1 MKKIFFF
8 LSIITTIFFSC
19 KKSSPIQVN
28 NNNGGNNNGGNNGNG
43 NNSSMT
49 ITSISPA
56 SPYPDDEI
64 TINGTGFN
72 TDKTKDTVEF
82 GKLMGSALAAWHD
95 GLPEEWASLTTIVSA
110 SATQLVI
117 KAVNPQPL
125 DYNSFD
131 LSPTSIAALSV
142 RTGGKKVVSSL
153 IPFKRLMQLGYIR
166 DADADIT
173 GIGRPND
180 SLEIFGTG
188 FRKSGLAVSVGG
200 TQLTGFNI
208 DSASNG
214 SNISQVKLRLPK
226 AFFGIDNDETKTI
239 TKTVTITNPDGK
251 TVHKDFDFFV
261 SPRMYINDIHPE
273 SKEYSLSALT
283 ASAGVVKIIVKGAC
297 LKDDAYITL
306 GVTGYST
313 KFPLPATNL
322 QDSVVFEIGTSSLP
336 HQGTYTVRIWR
347 GDNVLYAGCN
357 FNLKP

>member
-8 LSIITTIFFSC
+8 LSIITMIFFSC
-19 KKSSPIQVN
+19 KKSSPIQGN
-28 NNNGGNNNGGNNGNG
+28 NNNGGNNNGSNNGNG
-43 NNSSMT
+43 NSSSIT
-49 ITSISPA
+49 ITSLSPA
-56 SPYPDDEI
+56 NPYPDDEI

-72 TDKTKDTVEF
+72 ADKTKDTVEF

-125 DYNSFD
+125 DFNSFD
-131 LSPTSIAALSV
+131 LSPVSIAALSV
-142 RTGGKKVVSSL
+142 RTGSKKVVSSL
-153 IPFKRLMQLGYIR
+153 IPFKRLMQLNYIEDV
-166 DADADIT
+166 DA
-173 GIGRPND
+173 GNSNGRPND
-180 SLEIFGTG
+180 SLEISGTG
-188 FRKSGLAVSVGG
+188 FRKSGLAVSIGG

-214 SNISQVKLRLPK
+214 SNSSQVKLRLPK
-226 AFFGIDNDETKTI
+226 AFFGIENDEDKTI
-239 TKTVTITNPDGK
+239 TKTITVSNPDGK

-273 SKEYSLSALT
+273 SREYSLSELT
-283 ASAGVVKIIVKGAC
+283 ASAGVVKITVKGAC
-297 LKDDAYITL
+297 LKDDAYVTL

-313 KFPLPATNL
+313 KFPLPVTNL
-322 QDSVVFEIGTSSLP
+322 QDSVVFEIGTNALP